1 MCYRLKKT
9 GPFLHLITHI
19 RIALSFPL
27 PVSELGSLRGAQCD
41 IFVCAKIK
49 DMDMTG
55 HTLQAAG
62 RQVVFSGC
70 GCNTF
75 ILEGEEK
82 KNNTKKEG
90 TGGKANQTN
99 TNEPVQRDGRWG
111 EGLRK

>member
-1 MCYRLKKT
+1 
-9 GPFLHLITHI
+9 
-19 RIALSFPL
+19 
-27 PVSELGSLRGAQCD
+27 
-41 IFVCAKIK
+41 
-49 DMDMTG
+49 MTG

-70 GCNTF
+70 GGNIF
-75 ILEGEEK
+75 ISEGEKK

-90 TGGKANQTN
+90 TEGKANQTN